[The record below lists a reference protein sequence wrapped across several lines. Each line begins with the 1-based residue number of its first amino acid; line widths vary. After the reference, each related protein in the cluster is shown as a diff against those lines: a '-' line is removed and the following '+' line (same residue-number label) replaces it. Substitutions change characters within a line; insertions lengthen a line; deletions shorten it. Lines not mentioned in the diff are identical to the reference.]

1 MKVRNVMTEEVRTVK
16 TTDTLSGAAMIMWD
30 RDCGIVP
37 VIDDGGHVIGV
48 ITDRD
53 ICMAV
58 SMRDAPAS
66 AIPVSSTM
74 SRVVYTVNP
83 EDDIQDALDL
93 MSEHQLRRL
102 VVIDADGTLSG
113 ILSVGDI
120 VRHSDKGKSRK
131 HIAHKDV
138 MKMLKAVSSP
148 RQTAQTAGT
157 STPDVLA
164 GADLHSDGIA
174 SSAGKQ

>member
-16 TTDTLSGAAMIMWD
+16 ATDALSGAAMTMWD
-30 RDCGIVP
+30 RDCGVVP
-37 VIDDGGHVIGV
+37 VIDDERHVIGV

-58 SMRDAPAS
+58 SMRDAAAS

-83 EDDIQDALDL
+83 EDDIQDALDI
-93 MSEHQLRRL
+93 MSDHQLRRL
-102 VVIDADGTLSG
+102 VVVDADGTLSG

-131 HIAHKDV
+131 HVAHKDA

-148 RQTAQTAGT
+148 RQTAQAAGT
-157 STPDVLA
+157 ATPEVQA
-164 GADLHSDGIA
+164 GADLHSDAVA
-174 SSAGKQ
+174 STDGK

>member
-16 TTDTLSGAAMIMWD
+16 TADALSGAAMIMWD
-30 RDCGIVP
+30 RDCGVVP
-37 VIDDGGHVIGV
+37 VIDDERHVIGV

-58 SMRDAPAS
+58 SMREAAAS

-74 SRVVYTVNP
+74 SRVVHTVNP
-83 EDDIQDALDL
+83 EDDIQDALDM

-102 VVIDADGTLSG
+102 VVVDADGTLSG

-120 VRHSDKGKSRK
+120 VRHSAKGRSRK

-138 MKMLKAVSSP
+138 MKMLKAVSNP
-148 RQTAQTAGT
+148 HHTAQAAGT
-157 STPDVLA
+157 SAPEVQA
-164 GADLHSDGIA
+164 GTDLHSDAVA
-174 SSAGKQ
+174 STAGK

>member
-1 MKVRNVMTEEVRTVK
+1 MKVKNVMTDEVRTVK

-37 VIDDGGHVIGV
+37 VIDDGAHVIGV

-58 SMRDAPAS
+58 SMRDAAAS

-83 EDDIQDALDL
+83 EDDIQDALDI

-102 VVIDADGTLSG
+102 VVVDADGTLSG
-113 ILSVGDI
+113 VLSVGDI

-138 MKMLKAVSSP
+138 MKMLKAVSNP
-148 RQTAQTAGT
+148 HHIAQAEGT
-157 STPDVLA
+157 PAPEVHANT
-164 GADLHSDGIA
+164 DLHSDAVA
-174 SSAGKQ
+174 STSGK

>member
-1 MKVRNVMTEEVRTVK
+1 MKVKNVMTDEVRTVK

-37 VIDDGGHVIGV
+37 VIDDGAHVIGV

-58 SMRDAPAS
+58 SMRDAAAS

-102 VVIDADGTLSG
+102 VVVDADGTLSG

-131 HIAHKDV
+131 HVAHKDA

-148 RQTAQTAGT
+148 RQTVPAAGT
-157 STPDVLA
+157 STPDVQA
-164 GADLHSDGIA
+164 GADLHSDAVA
-174 SSAGKQ
+174 STAGK

>member
-1 MKVRNVMTEEVRTVK
+1 
-16 TTDTLSGAAMIMWD
+16 MWD

-37 VIDDGGHVIGV
+37 VIDDGRQVLGV

-58 SMRDAPAS
+58 SMRDAASS

-74 SRVVYTVNP
+74 SQVVYTVNP
-83 EDDIQDALDL
+83 EDDIQDALDI

-102 VVIDADGTLSG
+102 VVVDADGTLSG

-120 VRHSDKGKSRK
+120 VRHSDKGKSKK
-131 HIAHKDV
+131 HIAHKDA
-138 MKMLKAVSSP
+138 MKMLKAISNP
-148 RQTAQTAGT
+148 HHTAQVADKSATEVQAVT
-157 STPDVLA
+157 
-164 GADLHSDGIA
+164 DLHSDGAA
-174 SSAGKQ
+174 STAGK